1 MVKNKK
7 HFSPLGTKLYF
18 HVNSS
23 KENYITL
30 NPNMAALSRG
40 CKPRDSKAC
49 GALSASSSYRN
60 TRKITSIHLFFLT
73 IHNYTMKIKKKSQ
86 IKNKPLS
93 VAKTKPGDPG
103 PLIGPLQLAILV
115 VQNCHAGTQNSH

>member
-1 MVKNKK
+1 
-7 HFSPLGTKLYF
+7 
-18 HVNSS
+18 
-23 KENYITL
+23 
-30 NPNMAALSRG
+30 MAALSRG

-49 GALSASSSYRN
+49 GALSASRSYRN

-73 IHNYTMKIKKKSQ
+73 IHNYTMKIKKKGQ
-86 IKNKPLS
+86 IKTKPLS